1 MRARGPPMA
10 ERRLTVSSSLR
21 VSRAGAPWQVPK
33 VAEVPFLRLNG
44 VWLGGAGF
52 PVGRKVRVEVSAE
65 RLVITPAS
73 PAGEA
78 GADA

>member
-1 MRARGPPMA
+1 MA

-21 VSRAGAPWQVPK
+21 ESKAFQPWEVPE
-33 VAEVPFLRLNG
+33 VRQVPFLRLNG
-44 VWLGGAGF
+44 VWLEGAGF

-73 PAGEA
+73 PSRAGEA